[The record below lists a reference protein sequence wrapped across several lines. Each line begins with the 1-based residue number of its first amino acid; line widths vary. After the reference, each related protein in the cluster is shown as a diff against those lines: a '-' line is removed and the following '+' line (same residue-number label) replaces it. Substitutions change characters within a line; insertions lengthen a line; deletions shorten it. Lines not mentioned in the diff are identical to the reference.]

1 MGLQQSRSRGGDPL
15 SRPEGLEVKCTPLGS
30 PIQCVLW
37 FSHLV
42 MSDPLRPRG
51 LRRQAL
57 LSSTIS
63 QELAQTHVH

>member
-15 SRPEGLEVKCTPLGS
+15 SRPEGLEVKCTRLGS

-63 QELAQTHVH
+63 QELTQTHVH